1 MDFNIPT
8 KFSVGGLDYRVEKV
22 GSLRYGGEFGHYN
35 GTTCVIHIA
44 ETAGGAAL
52 TEERKGQTFCH
63 ELTHAILDAIG
74 EDELNGNEQFVDAF
88 STVLYQAIKTMK

>member
-22 GSLRYGGEFGHYN
+22 GSLRYGEEFGHCCSADC
-35 GTTCVIHIA
+35 TIHIA
-44 ETAGGAAL
+44 ATAGGKVL
-52 TEERKGQTFCH
+52 TEERKEQTFCH

-88 STVLYQAIKTMK
+88 SNVLYLIIKTMK